1 MKNQLRNL
9 ITRFYLSESNKSIP
23 VMQITKKPDYSK
35 SERLKQESSGI
46 RTSNNQINLKTNR

>member
-23 VMQITKKPDYSK
+23 VIQITKNPDHSK